1 MMGFLR
7 RLLLRRLHDHKWETI
22 MEIDIRDKQDCV
34 IEERCVLQCEE
45 CGRQKSS
52 LSNLDRF

>member
-1 MMGFLR
+1 
-7 RLLLRRLHDHKWETI
+7 